1 MKTTSFF
8 LRASMVAGLALAPL
22 LMTSEVSAAPA
33 QASCFD
39 AKMTYLT
46 DCGEAE
52 IGANLAVKDDAIRIT
67 VTGIGAGGAGMPT
80 VAEMVVS
87 GANVDAES
95 GDLPDLGEGYAS
107 WATRNGVVVSRC
119 SFDPPAKDREV
130 GAEAVCDLPLLGQQ
144 AGDHTIWFVGFY
156 LSVPAPT
163 DQIGTVPAKLGIVP
177 TGTSRSVEFSLSA
190 DEVQVSDASVT
201 DPNAPLVDVVGEG
214 NVGSN
219 VSGSTA
225 TQSGAD
231 GTKGSAGSDDSSNS
245 GLLAGVG
252 VAALAAGGLAI
263 AMKKKKDGPA
273 PSA

>member
-1 MKTTSFF
+1 M
-8 LRASMVAGLALAPL
+8 
-22 LMTSEVSAAPA
+22 
-33 QASCFD
+33 
-39 AKMTYLT
+39 
-46 DCGEAE
+46 
-52 IGANLAVKDDAIRIT
+52 
-67 VTGIGAGGAGMPT
+67 
-80 VAEMVVS
+80 
-87 GANVDAES
+87 
-95 GDLPDLGEGYAS
+95 
-107 WATRNGVVVSRC
+107 
-119 SFDPPAKDREV
+119 
-130 GAEAVCDLPLLGQQ
+130 
-144 AGDHTIWFVGFY
+144 GFY

-231 GTKGSAGSDDSSNS
+231 GTKRSAGSDDSSNS